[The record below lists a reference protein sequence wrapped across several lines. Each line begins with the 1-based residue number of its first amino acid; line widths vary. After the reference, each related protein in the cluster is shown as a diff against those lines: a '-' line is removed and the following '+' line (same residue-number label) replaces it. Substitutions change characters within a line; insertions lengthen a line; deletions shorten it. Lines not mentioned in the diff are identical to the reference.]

1 MNEYAVKIRRELH
14 RRPEI
19 GFDLPCTLALLR
31 RELDAI
37 GVEYTEEFGKS
48 SIVAT
53 INPEK
58 THRTIGIRADM
69 DALPI
74 TEKNETEYR
83 SEIEGQMHAC
93 GHDAHTAMAL
103 TALKTLYEMKDKLTC
118 RVKFIFQAAE
128 EYAPSGAMLMAK
140 DGVMKDIDEI
150 IALHVDTDLN
160 AGTVG
165 FVPGYM
171 NATSDGFTLDFYGK
185 SAHVAFQQ
193 YGRDAIMMAV
203 RAYTDIEFMI
213 AKEISAREPIIFNCG
228 AIHGGVANNVICDH
242 ASMFC
247 TLRTHSDETAKYVLD
262 KIKRIGEAVAETAGG
277 RFEYTHKK
285 HYPTV
290 YNDPE
295 IEKKLRAVAAETVG
309 GEFVVEK
316 RRSMGGEDF
325 SYLSNEKPGCMF
337 RLGVKNAERGIVHG
351 LHTDLFD
358 IDESALD
365 VGASMFVNYVL
376 KYMN

>member
-1 MNEYAVKIRRELH
+1 
-14 RRPEI
+14 
-19 GFDLPCTLALLR
+19 
-31 RELDAI
+31 
-37 GVEYTEEFGKS
+37 
-48 SIVAT
+48 
-53 INPEK
+53 
-58 THRTIGIRADM
+58 
-69 DALPI
+69 
-74 TEKNETEYR
+74 
-83 SEIEGQMHAC
+83 
-93 GHDAHTAMAL
+93 
-103 TALKTLYEMKDKLTC
+103 
-118 RVKFIFQAAE
+118 
-128 EYAPSGAMLMAK
+128 
-140 DGVMKDIDEI
+140 
-150 IALHVDTDLN
+150 
-160 AGTVG
+160 
-165 FVPGYM
+165 
-171 NATSDGFTLDFYGK
+171 
-185 SAHVAFQQ
+185 
-193 YGRDAIMMAV
+193 MMAV

-365 VGASMFVNYVL
+365 VGVSMFVNYVL

>member
-1 MNEYAVKIRRELH
+1 MNEYARQIRRELH
-14 RRPEI
+14 RHPEI
-19 GFDLPCTLALLR
+19 GFELHNTLATLR
-31 RELDAI
+31 RELDKM
-37 GVEYTEEFGKS
+37 GVEYTEKYGKS
-48 SIVAT
+48 SLVAT

-58 THRTIGIRADM
+58 SHRTIAIRADM

-74 TEKNETEYR
+74 VEKNECEYK

-93 GHDAHTAMAL
+93 GHDAHTAILLATVKEL
-103 TALKTLYEMKDKLTC
+103 NEIRDQIFC

-140 DGVMKDIDEI
+140 DGVMNDVDEI
-150 IALHVDTDLN
+150 IALHVDTDIEV
-160 AGTVG
+160 GKIG

-171 NATSDGFTLDFYGK
+171 NATSNGFLLDFYGK

-193 YGRDAIMMAV
+193 YGKDAIMMAV

-247 TLRTHSDETAKYVLD
+247 TLRTHSDDTAEYVLN
-262 KIKRIGEAVAETAGG
+262 KIKMIGEAVAQTAGG
-277 RFEYTHKK
+277 RFEYTQKK
-285 HYPTV
+285 YYPTV
-290 YNDPE
+290 YNDPA
-295 IEKKLRAVAAETVG
+295 IEGKLRAVAKETVG
-309 GEFVVEK
+309 EENITEK

-325 SYLSNEKPGCMF
+325 SYLANEKPGCMI
-337 RLGVKNAERGIVHG
+337 RLGVKNEKRGIVHG
-351 LHTDLFD
+351 LHTDRFD
-358 IDESALD
+358 IDEDALG
-365 VGASMFVNYVL
+365 VGVSVFKNYVL
-376 KYMN
+376 KYMK

>member
-1 MNEYAVKIRRELH
+1 MNQYARGIRHELH
-14 RRPEI
+14 RFPEI
-19 GFDLPCTLALLR
+19 GFELPKTLALLR
-31 RELDAI
+31 RELDAM
-37 GVEYTEEFGKS
+37 GVEYTEKYGKS
-48 SIVAT
+48 SLVAT

-58 THRTIGIRADM
+58 SHRTIAIRADM

-74 TEKNETEYR
+74 VEKNECEYK

-93 GHDAHTAMAL
+93 GHDAHTAILLATVKEL
-103 TALKTLYEMKDKLTC
+103 NEIRDQIFC

-140 DGVMKDIDEI
+140 DGVMDDVDEI
-150 IALHVDTDLN
+150 IALHVDTDIEV
-160 AGTVG
+160 GKIG

-171 NATSDGFTLDFYGK
+171 NATSNGFLLDFYGK

-193 YGRDAIMMAV
+193 YGKDAIMMAV

-247 TLRTHSDETAKYVLD
+247 TLRTHSDDTAEYVLN
-262 KIKRIGEAVAETAGG
+262 KIKMIGEAVAQTAGG
-277 RFEYTHKK
+277 RFEYTQKK
-285 HYPTV
+285 YYPTV
-290 YNDPE
+290 YNDPA
-295 IEKKLRAVAAETVG
+295 IEGKLRAVAKETVG
-309 GEFVVEK
+309 EENITEK

-325 SYLSNEKPGCMF
+325 SYLANEKPGCMI
-337 RLGVKNAERGIVHG
+337 RLGVKNEKRGIVHG
-351 LHTDLFD
+351 LHTDRFD
-358 IDESALD
+358 IDEDALG
-365 VGASMFVNYVL
+365 VGVSVFKNYVL
-376 KYMN
+376 KYMK